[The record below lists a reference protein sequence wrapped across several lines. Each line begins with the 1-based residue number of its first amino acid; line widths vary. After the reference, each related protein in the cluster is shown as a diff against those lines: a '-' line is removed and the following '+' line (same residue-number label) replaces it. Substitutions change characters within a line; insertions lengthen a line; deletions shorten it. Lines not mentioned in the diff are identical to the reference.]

1 MVLSVAGVGRRSRL
15 QDQVTTDLTMRK
27 HSCDCTHAR
36 EEVVAILASLCRPT
50 TLVLNSLMPRE
61 RIRPIEG
68 KALRKLKH
76 PGRTPKLWSSLDY

>member
-1 MVLSVAGVGRRSRL
+1 M
-15 QDQVTTDLTMRK
+15 
-27 HSCDCTHAR
+27 HAR